1 MSGSDN
7 SLCGR
12 KKGHHVQW
20 RLFRSI
26 PDLCPQIIVVY
37 LAVFIIRNDCRQCEV
52 SVCVC
57 VCGIGEQGAVQNCSG
72 WPLGMRFVWAKG
84 PPQSQQRGHKV
95 KIKGD
100 LFFLSCGLSISSV
113 FLFYLPTFPLIKAQ
127 CVPSH
132 LSHLVSRKRAQ
143 WQCYQKAQS
152 FTGMQPGNPKSEDS
166 AFQER
171 MKLNPNL
178 FSVWEPLPPSW
189 VHYS

>member
-12 KKGHHVQW
+12 KKGHHVQC

-37 LAVFIIRNDCRQCEV
+37 LAVFIIRNDCRQCKV

-57 VCGIGEQGAVQNCSG
+57 VCVALGSREAVQNCCG
-72 WPLGMRFVWAKG
+72 WEPLGIRFVGAKG
-84 PPQSQQRGHKV
+84 PPQSQQCGHNV
-95 KIKGD
+95 KIRGD
-100 LFFLSCGLSISSV
+100 LFYCLVASLSHLFFFSTCQLSH
-113 FLFYLPTFPLIKAQ
+113 LPKAQ

-152 FTGMQPGNPKSEDS
+152 FTGMQPGNP
-166 AFQER
+166 
-171 MKLNPNL
+171 
-178 FSVWEPLPPSW
+178 
-189 VHYS
+189 

>member
-1 MSGSDN
+1 MRWVQ
-7 SLCGR
+7 LCGR

-37 LAVFIIRNDCRQCEV
+37 LAVFIIRNDCRQCKV
-52 SVCVC
+52 SVCACVCVC
-57 VCGIGEQGAVQNCSG
+57 VRQWGAGSSSKLQWLTTGHEVC
-72 WPLGMRFVWAKG
+72 RDKG
-84 PPQSQQRGHKV
+84 TATVTATWSQSENKRRS
-95 KIKGD
+95 
-100 LFFLSCGLSISSV
+100 FFLSCGLSISSV

-152 FTGMQPGNPKSEDS
+152 FTGMQPGNP
-166 AFQER
+166 
-171 MKLNPNL
+171 
-178 FSVWEPLPPSW
+178 
-189 VHYS
+189 